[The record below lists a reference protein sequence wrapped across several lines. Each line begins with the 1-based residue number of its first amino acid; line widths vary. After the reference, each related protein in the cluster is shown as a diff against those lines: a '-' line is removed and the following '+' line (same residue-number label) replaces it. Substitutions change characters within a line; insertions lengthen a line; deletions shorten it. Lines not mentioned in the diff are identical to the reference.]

1 MIEHYFASIRVAV
14 RAITTARVSYYLE
27 RAEGSQ
33 VVLLRFRLSWP
44 SGQLLQ
50 VAEVLRE
57 QSSTVV
63 WLRYRYHFQS
73 NTLVLRYDR
82 YDNAPHY
89 PELPTHP
96 EHRHLNQVTE
106 AATRP
111 SLLSFLD
118 EVRQA
123 SGLW

>member
-1 MIEHYFASIRVAV
+1 LIGRCFASVRLAV
-14 RAITTARVSYYLE
+14 RAIATARVDYNLE

-44 SGQLLQ
+44 PGQLLQ

-57 QSSTVV
+57 HPPTLV

-73 NTLVLRYDR
+73 STLILR
-82 YDNAPHY
+82 YDNAPHH

-123 SGLW
+123 SRLW